1 MHTKSTLLTT
11 YTIADMGDAEKE
23 FAMVRHKVTKFDF
36 LPLSCK
42 CHGKEKANSFVVVVA
57 TEIQERDFHFPR
69 TELPSL
75 SSSNRSVITDHAGA
89 ATL

>member
-11 YTIADMGDAEKE
+11 CTIADMRDAEKE

-57 TEIQERDFHFPR
+57 TEIQERDTTVSNDLSNNKVFNA
-69 TELPSL
+69 SL
-75 SSSNRSVITDHAGA
+75 SENLI
-89 ATL
+89 